1 MDSGPGPD
9 AVHRRLRVRVSVATV
24 WRLLKRHGWSWQG
37 SAGSFDRAGPG
48 MPHEHVMLPRS
59 SPDACPG

>member
-1 MDSGPGPD
+1 M
-9 AVHRRLRVRVSVATV
+9 ATV